1 VIALSITEISHLG
14 HMAIPDYST
23 ETRQIGIIHHDDST
37 VITAPN
43 KLPLF
48 GLEFVFTEYAIS
60 HEKNVNENGI

>member
-1 VIALSITEISHLG
+1 MIALSITEISHLCY
-14 HMAIPDYST
+14 MSIPYHPT
-23 ETRQIGIIHHDDST
+23 KTRQIRIIHENDST

-60 HEKNVNENGI
+60 HGKNVNENGI